1 MSFYIHIKCI
11 DVFKICGHRDLD
23 PGYSL
28 GKAVSYQ
35 ARLYPQIFQCTIL
48 QYILCHVFIPSF
60 YIALKYAAD
69 THPLLYALFFNSF
82 ISFYFS
88 LINAISDFMDQMEQI
103 SPDDEDILKFIEGA
117 KPKIYVVGAGGS
129 GSNTITRL
137 NSIGIQGATLVATN
151 TDAAHLVKTRAE
163 RKLLLGK
170 KTTRGLGAGSD
181 MKVGEEAAL
190 ESKDEIRHMLSNSN
204 LVFVTCGLGGGT
216 GTGSVSTIVHE
227 AKESGAL
234 TVAIVTLPFTS
245 EGRMRMRNALEGL
258 SKLRKVADTV
268 IVIPNDKLL
277 SIAPD
282 LPLNMAFRVSDEV
295 LASATKGIVEMVT
308 KPGMVNIDFAD
319 LRSVLKDSG
328 YAVIGTGE
336 GVSANDGTSRAIV
349 ALENAIK
356 SPLLDADFS
365 NAKKALIN
373 IVGGESLSLREAE
386 TVFQDVAGRISRDA
400 LLKWG
405 ARIEPEMRKDALR
418 VMIVVSGVDFPEY
431 TEEGLAK
438 KIEKIDSNVDLDEIF
453 EDTEK

>member
-1 MSFYIHIKCI
+1 
-11 DVFKICGHRDLD
+11 
-23 PGYSL
+23 
-28 GKAVSYQ
+28 
-35 ARLYPQIFQCTIL
+35 
-48 QYILCHVFIPSF
+48 
-60 YIALKYAAD
+60 
-69 THPLLYALFFNSF
+69 
-82 ISFYFS
+82 
-88 LINAISDFMDQMEQI
+88 MDQVERI

-117 KPKIYVVGAGGS
+117 KPKIYVVGSGGS

-137 NSIGIQGATLVATN
+137 YGLGIQGATLVAAN

-170 KTTRGLGAGSD
+170 KVTRGLGAGSD
-181 MKVGEEAAL
+181 IKIGEEAAL
-190 ESKDEIRHMLSNSN
+190 ESKDEIRHMLSDSN

-216 GTGSVSTIVHE
+216 GTGSISTITHE

-245 EGRMRMRNALEGL
+245 EGRTRMRNALEGL
-258 SKLRKVADTV
+258 AKLRKIADTV

-319 LRSVLKDSG
+319 LKSVLKDSG

-336 GVSANDGTSRAIV
+336 GVGANDGTSRAIV

-365 NAKKALIN
+365 NAKKALVN
-373 IVGGESLSLREAE
+373 IIGGESLSLREAE

-418 VMIVVSGVDFPEY
+418 VMIVVSGVNFPEY

-438 KIEKIDSNVDLDEIF
+438 KIESIDNNVDLDEIF
-453 EDTEK
+453 EDTKR